1 MGKNR
6 RRTLKNQFRHIV
18 CESKRLGHSKRGEKK
33 NGVEV
38 ENYLYSYKSVKK
50 MFALCNKFTDWMK
63 IHHPEIKWV
72 RQVKPEHFEEFC
84 QNNLDNWTNATRK
97 EYQSRIKK
105 LGKMAS
111 RVYGIK
117 KDFSSVEIPLKTE
130 REKIRNQP
138 MTEEDFRKLQETI
151 RQKNSHARF
160 LPDIVYRIGAR
171 SEEARSIRPEDI
183 DLSAGVVRLNNCK
196 NGKKRVVPIR
206 EADREFFEKLKQLM
220 VEENWPDTCN
230 GMSENGCNKII
241 RSSMRECGI
250 AGTYKR
256 QSLHAVRKLYAVN
269 RMKEEDAKG
278 YDNKISW
285 EHVQQEL
292 GHGPRFRG
300 DLFQIYIG
308 EFFGS

>member
-1 MGKNR
+1 MSKQR

-33 NGVEV
+33 NGVKV
-38 ENYLYSYKSVKK
+38 EKYLYSQKSVKK
-50 MFALCNKFTDWMK
+50 MFALCNKFSDWMK

-72 RQVKPEHFEEFC
+72 RQVRPEHFQEFC
-84 QNNLDNWTNATRK
+84 EDNLDKWTNATRK

-105 LGKMAS
+105 LGMMAS
-111 RVYGIK
+111 EVYSLK
-117 KDFSSVEIPLKTE
+117 KDFSSVVIPLKTDNQDN
-130 REKIRNQP
+130 RNQP
-138 MTEEDFRKLQETI
+138 MTEADFKKLQQTI
-151 RQKNSHARF
+151 SRKRSGARF

-171 SEEARSIRPEDI
+171 SEEARSITVKDI
-183 DLSAGVVRLNNCK
+183 DLEAGVVRLNNCK

-206 EADREFFEKLKQLM
+206 KTDFEFFRNLRNIMEEEKW
-220 VEENWPDTCN
+220 VNACN

-241 RSSMRECGI
+241 RSSMKECGI
-250 AGTYKR
+250 AEAYKR

-269 RMKEEDAKG
+269 RMKEELDQG
-278 YDNKISW
+278 YDRKTSW

-308 EFFGS
+308 ENFNR